1 LIGEYLWLR
10 LGRQGFGDHYH
21 VERGHVFSGNGERGS
36 HAENAS
42 ITLGGKECLVIQV
55 KRVYEKQTKT
65 DGRRFL
71 VDRLWPRGMSK
82 ETLRVDGWIKDIAPS
97 DSLRRWFGHD
107 PKKWKEFRSRY
118 FAELN
123 SKQEAWQPILKAA
136 RRSNVTLLYSAHD
149 TEHNNAVAL
158 RDYLMGKLEKG

>member
-1 LIGEYLWLR
+1 
-10 LGRQGFGDHYH
+10 
-21 VERGHVFSGNGERGS
+21 
-36 HAENAS
+36 
-42 ITLGGKECLVIQV
+42 LVIQV
-55 KRVYEKQTKT
+55 KRVYEKQTKA

-97 DSLRRWFGHD
+97 DSLRHWFGHD

-118 FAELN
+118 FAELGD
-123 SKQEAWQPILKAA
+123 KQQAWQPILKAA

-158 RDYLMGKLEKG
+158 RDYLMDELEKG